1 MKTLLMVIG
10 AIFAVLVIVLAV
22 IQRIASDYR
31 DGQSY
36 ADAAAVAI
44 ISDWNEQAL
53 LDRASPDFI
62 KVTTRQQ
69 IDSWFAQL
77 RGLGRMTKY
86 VGCSGDTIIFPLT
99 LTLTTTEAYVAKA
112 DFEHGSAQIK
122 ITLIKRNGAWRILGF
137 YVHGEENQ
145 ERSAKWRMPTYLLFR
160 PYFA

>member
-1 MKTLLMVIG
+1 MVIG
-10 AIFAVLVIVLAV
+10 AIFAVLFIVLAV

-53 LDRASPDFI
+53 LDRASPDLFQ
-62 KVTTRQQ
+62 VTTREQL
-69 IDSWFAQL
+69 DSFFARL

-86 VGCSGDTIIFPLT
+86 AGSSSGETSTSFDRFPW
-99 LTLTTTEAYVAKA
+99 TLTTTAVYVSKA

-122 ITLIKRNGAWRILGF
+122 I
-137 YVHGEENQ
+137 
-145 ERSAKWRMPTYLLFR
+145 
-160 PYFA
+160 